1 MKSVSLALAAVA
13 AFVVSTT
20 ACGGLKDAMTAH
32 VDTAARAGSE
42 ELSVDRL
49 AALLNEAT
57 VPPRKEVA
65 STIANTWID
74 YQLLAQAAAKG
85 DTAVS
90 TKQIDDAMWASIGAM
105 KARKYYETVSK
116 NWGTVDSVA
125 ARRMYNSGDV
135 LAASHILL
143 VTKGVPE
150 ADKAAARTKAA
161 ALRAQANASN
171 FAQLAKAN
179 SQDPPSAARGGSLGL
194 FRRGQMVPQ
203 FEQALVALKPGEISP
218 VIETEYGYHIIRRPT
233 YDEVRDQLLQA
244 SKGRSMQQAESTFV
258 ANIQSKGNIALKS
271 DAATTARKVI
281 ADPDAHKGDGNVLA
295 TSTAG
300 KFTAGELARWIGSFA
315 PQALAQQQAQLQTAP
330 DSVVTMLVKTFVT
343 NDLVVQAADNAKLGP
358 TPTEMQQMYTGFTHA
373 RDAAWTALGIDPK
386 SLADTAKSTAERVR
400 VANARITK
408 YMDQLVTGQAQ
419 YVQVPEPVSHVLREK
434 MDASLNAAGIDR
446 AVERAVKQH
455 VSTDS
460 ARNAAQPPTAVP
472 MPTGGAQ
479 SPAAPAT
486 GATVPPNTRTP

>member
-20 ACGGLKDAMTAH
+20 ACDGLKDAMTAH

-57 VPPRKEVA
+57 VPPRKDVA

-90 TKQIDDAMWASIGAM
+90 PKQIDDAMWAAIGAV

-116 NWGTVDSVA
+116 NWGTVDSAA
-125 ARRMYNSGDV
+125 ARQMYTNGDV

-143 VTKGVPE
+143 VTKGAPE
-150 ADKAAARTKAA
+150 AAIAAARTKAG

-203 FEQALVALKPGEISP
+203 FEQALVALQPGEISP
-218 VIETEYGYHIIRRPT
+218 VIQTEYGYHIIRRPT
-233 YDEVRDQLLQA
+233 YDEVRDQVLEA

-258 ANIQSKGNIALKS
+258 AGIQAKGNVALNS
-271 DAATTARKVI
+271 NAATTARKVI
-281 ADPDAHKGDGNVLA
+281 ADPDAHKGDGSVIA

-300 KFTAGELARWIGSFA
+300 KFTAGELAKWVGSFPA
-315 PQALAQQQAQLQTAP
+315 QSLAQQQAQLQAAP
-330 DSVVTMLVKTFVT
+330 DSIITMFVKNFVT
-343 NDLVVQAADNAKLGP
+343 NDLVLLAADSAKLGP
-358 TPTEMQQMYTGFTHA
+358 TPTEMQQMHTGYVRA

-386 SLADTAKSTAERVR
+386 SLADSAKTPAERTR
-400 VANARITK
+400 VATARIAK

-419 YVQVPEPVSHVLREK
+419 YVQIPEPVSHVLREK
-434 MDASLNAAGIDR
+434 TDASLNAAGIDR

-455 VSTDS
+455 ASTDS
-460 ARNAAQPPTAVP
+460 TRTAAQPATAVP
-472 MPTGGAQ
+472 MPTGGSAG
-479 SPAAPAT
+479 T
-486 GATVPPNTRTP
+486 GATPPNTRTP